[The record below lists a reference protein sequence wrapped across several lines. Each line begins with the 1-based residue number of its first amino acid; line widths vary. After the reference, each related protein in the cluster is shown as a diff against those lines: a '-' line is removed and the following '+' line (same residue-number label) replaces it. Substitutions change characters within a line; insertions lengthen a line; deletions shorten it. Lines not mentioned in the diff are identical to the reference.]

1 MVKPINRNTGLG
13 QILIKRENKF
23 IESPEKGNEYLC
35 FVMAKFYDKLTS
47 RLQSF
52 IKNQK
57 IFFVA
62 TAPEEGRIN
71 LSPKGMDSLRVV
83 NENRVLWLNVTGSG
97 NETAAHLLENSRI
110 TIMMCSF
117 EGAPNILRI
126 YGEGR
131 AIYPVDSEW
140 KEVVGLFP
148 ETPGTRQIFDIRVES
163 AQTSCGMSIPF
174 YDYKGERETLNDW
187 AKEKGDE
194 GIQKYWQ
201 DRNLT
206 SIDGKPTGLQ

>member
-1 MVKPINRNTGLG
+1 
-13 QILIKRENKF
+13 
-23 IESPEKGNEYLC
+23 
-35 FVMAKFYDKLTS
+35 MAKFYKKLTS
-47 RLQSF
+47 RLETF

-71 LSPKGMDSLRVV
+71 LSPKGMDSLRVI
-83 NENRVLWLNVTGSG
+83 NDNRILWLNVTGSG
-97 NETAAHLLENSRI
+97 NETAAHLLENDRI
-110 TIMMCSF
+110 TLMFCSF

-126 YGEGR
+126 YGKGR
-131 AIYPVDSEW
+131 AIHPNDHDW
-140 KEVVGLFP
+140 NEVISLFP
-148 ETPGTRQIFDIRVES
+148 KIPGTRQIFDIAVES

-174 YDYKGERETLNDW
+174 YEYKGEREQLNDW
-187 AKEKGDE
+187 AKDKGDT
-194 GIQKYWQ
+194 GIKEYWQ